1 MKITLI
7 SPFPPGRGSGGWGQ
21 KSKLKAGAAGN
32 KEGTPPAGYRDGNFS
47 QCHAGARPPPGAWFA
62 LISQCRAGSG
72 AGMQGAPPLASPALD
87 RLRHLQNLPSRYPAQ
102 REVHGLPPEWQ
113 EMLSFG
119 QCRQPR
125 RGGTGGEELRRLRWS
140 SPPGQGEQ
148 VPPGFSPLRVRLRQG
163 GQARI
168 KARPTANNIKMGLDF
183 PEELWYTIII

>member
-87 RLRHLQNLPSRYPAQ
+87 RLRHLQSLPNRCPAQ
-102 REVHGLPPEWQ
+102 REVHGFPPEWQ

-125 RGGTGGEELRRLRWS
+125 RGGDRGRGTSAFEMVL
-140 SPPGQGEQ
+140 SPGAGRASAARVQ
-148 VPPGFSPLRVRLRQG
+148 PPAGTTAA
-163 GQARI
+163 GQADEDKGTPHR
-168 KARPTANNIKMGLDF
+168 KQYQNGA
-183 PEELWYTIII
+183 